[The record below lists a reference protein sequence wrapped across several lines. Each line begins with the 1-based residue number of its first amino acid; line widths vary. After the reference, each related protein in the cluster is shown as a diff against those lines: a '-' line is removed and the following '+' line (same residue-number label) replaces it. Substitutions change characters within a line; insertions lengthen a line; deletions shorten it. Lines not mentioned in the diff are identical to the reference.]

1 MINDTLR
8 PKPDALPEIYTTLGQ
23 DYDDRV
29 NFMLISFKFTAPMWV
44 PIWRPGFPWGPFSVL
59 LGPHFLF

>member
-1 MINDTLR
+1 MFR

-29 NFMLISFKFTAPMWV
+29 INISVWLEPYYESIEEKEKVKPAQTGAA
-44 PIWRPGFPWGPFSVL
+44 L
-59 LGPHFLF
+59 HY

>member
-1 MINDTLR
+1 MFR

-29 NFMLISFKFTAPMWV
+29 INISLWLEPYKQSIEKKEKVKLTETGAA
-44 PIWRPGFPWGPFSVL
+44 L
-59 LGPHFLF
+59 HY

>member
-1 MINDTLR
+1 MLR

-29 NFMLISFKFTAPMWV
+29 INLLIFVFHWSIEEDDKVKRAQTGAA
-44 PIWRPGFPWGPFSVL
+44 L
-59 LGPHFLF
+59 HY

>member
-1 MINDTLR
+1 MGLRTTDLVLKKEVIISDQRLFVCSLR

-29 NFMLISFKFTAPMWV
+29 INISV
-44 PIWRPGFPWGPFSVL
+44 
-59 LGPHFLF
+59 